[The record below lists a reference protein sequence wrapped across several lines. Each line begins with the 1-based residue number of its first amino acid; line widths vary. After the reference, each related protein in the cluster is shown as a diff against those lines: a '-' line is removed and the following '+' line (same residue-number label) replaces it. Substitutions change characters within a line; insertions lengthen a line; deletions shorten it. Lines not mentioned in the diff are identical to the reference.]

1 MRERQ
6 IPLASISKK
15 KDNGSCFFWK
25 NKLFANKKLFQW
37 VGNGGNGFTTISPT
51 RTGVLSKILKS
62 PHRGGG
68 LKSFFPTCFWCASFG
83 KVNSHFNSGGRV
95 CCRLSPDNQP
105 RKPDL
110 KKWGKDVCSQ
120 ATACGATI
128 TRSCNTINH
137 LFSPFFSAFCFSDSS
152 VSCVDHWTG
161 KLLLA
166 LMFCLAFI
174 WSGGKNWKLAYFETR

>member
-1 MRERQ
+1 MYWLEHREHYVITTKLRLQ
-6 IPLASISKK
+6 RNQKLIYIQPLLWLLQYCFSIHKQQTLLPPHEPA
-15 KDNGSCFFWK
+15 FWAK
-25 NKLFANKKLFQW
+25 FSN
-37 VGNGGNGFTTISPT
+37 
-51 RTGVLSKILKS
+51 
-62 PHRGGG
+62 PHIGGGG

-83 KVNSHFNSGGRV
+83 KGNSGGRV

-120 ATACGATI
+120 ATVCGATI

-174 WSGGKNWKLAYFETR
+174 WSGGKNWKLAYFEIR